1 MNAKNA
7 SGRCSGFVVVTV
19 TEVLSLDSIREVESV
34 TSCARRSCDDMS
46 REEKAI
52 GASHGGS
59 SERADANHPLEVCN
73 EWLKK
78 WRVDARQRGR

>member
-19 TEVLSLDSIREVESV
+19 TEVLSLDSFLDDESV
-34 TSCARRSCDDMS
+34 MSCVRRSYDDTL

-59 SERADANHPLEVCN
+59 SERAGANHPLGVCN
-73 EWLKK
+73 
-78 WRVDARQRGR
+78 A

>member
-1 MNAKNA
+1 MNAKNV

-34 TSCARRSCDDMS
+34 TSCVKRSYDDML

-59 SERADANHPLEVCN
+59 SERAGANHPLGVCN
-73 EWLKK
+73 
-78 WRVDARQRGR
+78 A